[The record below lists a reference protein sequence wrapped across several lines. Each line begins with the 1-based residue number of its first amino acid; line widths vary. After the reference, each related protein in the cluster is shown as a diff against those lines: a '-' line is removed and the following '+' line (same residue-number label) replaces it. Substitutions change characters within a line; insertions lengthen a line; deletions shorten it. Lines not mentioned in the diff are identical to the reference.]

1 VRGPRLHLAER
12 RARPRVRLRVEAA
25 FEDPIGEVF
34 LRTEDLSEGGLRLCG
49 AVATAPGMPVHLVL
63 ELPDEPALQRLAG
76 RVVWVARGAPGQM
89 GVAFQPGPGTA
100 AIARTV
106 ERRLGSGGVP

>member
-1 VRGPRLHLAER
+1 MRVPRFRLAER
-12 RARPRVRLRVEAA
+12 RARPRVRLRIEAA
-25 FEDPIGEVF
+25 FEDPMGDVF

-49 AVATAPGMPVHLVL
+49 AVATAPGMPVRLVL

-76 RVVWVARGAPGQM
+76 RVVWVARGAPGHM
-89 GVAFQPGPGTA
+89 GVAFEPGPGTA

-106 ERRLGSGGVP
+106 ERRLTGGGVP